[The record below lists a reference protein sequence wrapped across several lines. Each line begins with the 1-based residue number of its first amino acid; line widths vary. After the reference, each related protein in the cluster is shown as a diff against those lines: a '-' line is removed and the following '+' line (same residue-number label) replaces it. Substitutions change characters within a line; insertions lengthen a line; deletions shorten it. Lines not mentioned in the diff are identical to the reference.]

1 MYVYLIQ
8 QNEARWKFSANSN
21 FVRTGLSRLQDLDC
35 SDFDVQAK
43 DVHYLLF
50 TRPICWTSA
59 ASATMLSLRC
69 ARVLV
74 RSLPAA
80 QSTSA
85 LLRPSAHRVSS
96 PQMYVLLLL
105 DPLHKRV
112 ANVTVTRLTSTRAL
126 SLLSPRRPQFL
137 PPSFAVSSS
146 ASPSTASSTLTTA
159 ADGTLLDLVPKI
171 SSHPAVLG
179 MQVRNGPR
187 NTFDPSHRVR
197 KRRHGF
203 LARLKSRTGRK
214 VLKRRTLKGRQS
226 LTH

>member
-1 MYVYLIQ
+1 MQ
-8 QNEARWKFSANSN
+8 
-21 FVRTGLSRLQDLDC
+21 
-35 SDFDVQAK
+35 
-43 DVHYLLF
+43 
-50 TRPICWTSA
+50 
-59 ASATMLSLRC
+59 SLRC
-69 ARVLV
+69 VRVLA

-96 PQMYVLLLL
+96 PQ
-105 DPLHKRV
+105 
-112 ANVTVTRLTSTRAL
+112 TLTSMRAL

-137 PPSFAVSSS
+137 PPSFAVSPS
-146 ASPSTASSTLTTA
+146 ASPSTASSTLPTA

-214 VLKRRTLKGRQS
+214 VLKRRTLKGRWS

>member
-1 MYVYLIQ
+1 MCLIQ
-8 QNEARWKFSANSN
+8 QNEAHWKFSANSN
-21 FVRTGLSRLQDLDC
+21 FLRTGLFRDCRTSNC
-35 SDFDVQAK
+35 SDFGVKAK
-43 DVHYLLF
+43 DVHYPLL
-50 TRPICWTSA
+50 TRPICWMSA
-59 ASATMLSLRC
+59 ASATMQSLRC
-69 ARVLV
+69 ARVLA
-74 RSLPAA
+74 RSLPVA

-85 LLRPSAHRVSS
+85 LLRPSAYRVSS
-96 PQMYVLLLL
+96 PQMCVLFVL
-105 DPLHKRV
+105 DPLHNRV
-112 ANVTVTRLTSTRAL
+112 ANVTVIRLTSTRAL

-137 PPSFAVSSS
+137 PPSFAVSPS
-146 ASPSTASSTLTTA
+146 ASPSTASSTPPTA
-159 ADGTLLDLVPKI
+159 ADGTPLDLVPKI

-214 VLKRRTLKGRQS
+214 VLKRRTLKGRRS

>member
-1 MYVYLIQ
+1 MYTCMYVYLIQ

-35 SDFDVQAK
+35 CSDFSVKAK

-50 TRPICWTSA
+50 TRPIRWTGA
-59 ASATMLSLRC
+59 ASATMQSLRC
-69 ARVLV
+69 ARVLA

-80 QSTSA
+80 QSTFA
-85 LLRPSAHRVSS
+85 LLRPSAYQVSS
-96 PQMYVLLLL
+96 PQI
-105 DPLHKRV
+105 
-112 ANVTVTRLTSTRAL
+112 LTSTRAL
-126 SLLSPRRPQFL
+126 SLLSPRRPQFP
-137 PPSFAVSSS
+137 PPSFAVSPS
-146 ASPSTASSTLTTA
+146 ASPSTASSTLPTA
-159 ADGTLLDLVPKI
+159 VDGTLLDLVPKI
-171 SSHPAVLG
+171 SSHPAALG

>member
-1 MYVYLIQ
+1 MKL
-8 QNEARWKFSANSN
+8 AGN
-21 FVRTGLSRLQDLDC
+21 FRRIRTFAHGPFLRLQDLDC
-35 SDFDVQAK
+35 SSDFGVKAK
-43 DVHYLLF
+43 DVHYPLF
-50 TRPICWTSA
+50 ARPIRWTST
-59 ASATMLSLRC
+59 ASATMQSLRC
-69 ARVLV
+69 ARVLA

-96 PQMYVLLLL
+96 PHMYVL
-105 DPLHKRV
+105 DPLHERV
-112 ANVTVTRLTSTRAL
+112 ANVTVIRLTPTRAL

-137 PPSFAVSSS
+137 PPSFAVSPS
-146 ASPSTASSTLTTA
+146 ASPSTASSTLPTA

-171 SSHPAVLG
+171 SLHPAVLG

-203 LARLKSRTGRK
+203 LARLRSRTGRK